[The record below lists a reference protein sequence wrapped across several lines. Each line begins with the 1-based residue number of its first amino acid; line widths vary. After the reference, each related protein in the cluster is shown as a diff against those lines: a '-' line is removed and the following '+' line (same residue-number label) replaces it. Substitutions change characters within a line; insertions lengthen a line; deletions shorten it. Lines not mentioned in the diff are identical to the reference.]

1 MIVPTRRLLIAAAGA
16 GLASAV
22 LSGPAL
28 AAPLSA
34 DDRALVEKA
43 QAYIQGLGSAK
54 GRFVQTDARGSQSQ
68 GTLWMQR
75 PGKARFA
82 YEGASKLLVVSN
94 GNNVNIF
101 DGRLKTFESYPLD
114 RTPLALLLARE
125 VRLDQG
131 VSITG
136 VSRLADGFSITA
148 EDSRRL
154 TRGRITLDFSN
165 DPQLMGWTVI
175 DAKGARTRVRLVDLE
190 KVSGLDPK
198 LFVLH
203 DPRRRVGKP

>member
-34 DDRALVEKA
+34 DDQALVEKA

-101 DGRLKTFESYPLD
+101 DGRLKTFESYPLE

-131 VSITG
+131 VKITG
-136 VSRLADGFSITA
+136 VNRLADGFSITA

-198 LFVLH
+198 LFVLS

>member
-101 DGRLKTFESYPLD
+101 DGRLKTFESYPLE

>member
-22 LSGPAL
+22 LSGPAF

-101 DGRLKTFESYPLD
+101 DGRLKTFESYPLE

-190 KVSGLDPK
+190 KVSSLDPK
-198 LFVLH
+198 LFVLR

>member
-34 DDRALVEKA
+34 DDKALVEKA

-101 DGRLKTFESYPLD
+101 DGRLKTFESYPLE

-131 VSITG
+131 VKITG
-136 VSRLADGFSITA
+136 VNRLADGFSITA

-198 LFVLH
+198 LFVLS